1 MFYIFNIFLEKI
13 AIERHMMKTIADH
26 FDLWCDI
33 FVKMMFKSFLQESS
47 SEKRIKF
54 TWISF

>member
-13 AIERHMMKTIADH
+13 AIEQHMMKTIADH

-33 FVKMMFKSFLQESS
+33 FVKMMFKSFL
-47 SEKRIKF
+47 
-54 TWISF
+54 